1 MTHKKGLARQTIVMA
16 FLSCR
21 RGRGRTKKVPFLDRA
36 WQIRRAADG
45 DFFCRCRFTVQHS
58 GTVQDTE
65 GRTEVE
71 AKRSKRRGESTLVA
85 DSPNRH
91 NLPTTVLQLIVM

>member
-45 DFFCRCRFTVQHS
+45 DFFLSVSLHCTTL
-58 GTVQDTE
+58 GYGAGY
-65 GRTEVE
+65 GRTD
-71 AKRSKRRGESTLVA
+71 RGRGEKIKEAGRIDVGGGFA
-85 DSPNRH
+85 K
-91 NLPTTVLQLIVM
+91 